1 MWRKNTPLQ
10 IQQLGAITT
19 QSVWPS
25 PGAGLIAST
34 HQHAKSTHRAPRKS
48 KLPEPAFHPQHCQR
62 RQHLHAAGKRNLG
75 SRGQSHLL
83 TQGVHLN
90 RWQSSI
96 EVFLMLRRVS
106 WPLQLPDRLSSD
118 RKLRIPLLGVSRR
131 SPRNTGL
138 QGLQRMRT
146 EQLACQAAACAAR
159 GAIPRGKQEDAPFV
173 EPENDI

>member
-1 MWRKNTPLQ
+1 MP
-10 IQQLGAITT
+10 
-19 QSVWPS
+19 
-25 PGAGLIAST
+25 GLIAST
-34 HQHAKSTHRAPRKS
+34 NQHAKSTHRAPRKC
-48 KLPEPAFHPQHCQR
+48 KLPEPGFHPQHCMTVCRR
-62 RQHLHAAGKRNLG
+62 RQHMHAAGKRNLG

-173 EPENDI
+173 EPETDI